1 MVLGFRQNPLPHSE
15 NGGFEI
21 FRLSIPF
28 FPYYLFHLFRSV
40 ALLTNLGNKYKHF
53 QENVKLYHLLEDDV
67 ELDGAQFRAEVNS
80 WTMNEWMTSEKISLD
95 DPRDLFEAILTVL
108 RAR

>member
-1 MVLGFRQNPLPHSE
+1 
-15 NGGFEI
+15 
-21 FRLSIPF
+21 
-28 FPYYLFHLFRSV
+28 
-40 ALLTNLGNKYKHF
+40 
-53 QENVKLYHLLEDDV
+53 VKLYHLLEDDV